1 MNFRTPLTLRLANF
15 RVSIDEER
23 SLETLVSVRLRIGQ
37 QQLKKVRVVRKA
49 LDARREENIA
59 FVYTLEAELPDAGEK
74 WASTWL
80 ADKNMSVVEP
90 MPVPILE
97 HGSRLLSERPV
108 VIGFGPAGMFAAL
121 TLARHGYRP

>member
-37 QQLKKVRVVRKA
+37 QQQKKEKIVRKA

-59 FVYTLEAELPDAGEK
+59 FVYTL
-74 WASTWL
+74 
-80 ADKNMSVVEP
+80 
-90 MPVPILE
+90 
-97 HGSRLLSERPV
+97 
-108 VIGFGPAGMFAAL
+108 AA
-121 TLARHGYRP
+121 